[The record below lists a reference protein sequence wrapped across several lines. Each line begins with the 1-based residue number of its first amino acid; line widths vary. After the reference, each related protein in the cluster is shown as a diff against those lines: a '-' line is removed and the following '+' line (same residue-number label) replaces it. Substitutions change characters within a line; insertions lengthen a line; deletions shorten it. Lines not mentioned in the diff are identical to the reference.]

1 MLAEKKHKA
10 QKSVLYLQ
18 LLFQLFVTTLSKCHI
33 NRSYKG
39 KEKEEE
45 ETEKEEKKKQEE
57 NEKRRRN

>member
-10 QKSVLYLQ
+10 QKSALYLQ

-39 KEKEEE
+39 KEEEE